1 MEISPAVPVRRPQR
15 WDQPLDPAM
24 TDHDVA
30 WLRTRKLFAAMRD
43 DAFPKATPLNGIL
56 ANDCRI
62 LHLQRGEIVVREGDY
77 GNSAFLVVSGSVRV
91 SLEKLPDEVIGRDQ
105 PEKKTW
111 SQAIRQVFRP
121 RQVAEVRDTQSVNA
135 VDSPRV
141 DSISDRPAVFLQDFS
156 SVFRDVKSM
165 SLGPGELFGEIAAMY
180 RTPQTAT
187 VVAEDEATLVE
198 IRWQGLRL
206 LRRDRAFSEQLEK
219 HYRDQWLLL
228 HLRETPL
235 LRFVPDDAL
244 KILADATL
252 MRSFG
257 RMEWNTDFDKIRKLP
272 VQEQI
277 EREPLIA
284 IEGHLPTD
292 LILIRSGFARVS
304 SVYGAGHQTTAYL
317 GKGHVFGFSE
327 LAYNVMRNSQDP
339 PQQLRQ
345 SLRAVGFVDT
355 LHIPIELAADY
366 LLPYIR
372 RSDLPR
378 IHNPGPLAPR
388 QPPREG
394 ERRSS
399 NRDRPGEAMPK
410 KTTEPV
416 ELVSTGLLEFM
427 VQERLTNAKQAMVI
441 DLNRCTRCDDCVKA
455 CAATHDGNPRMT
467 RTGNVHDGL
476 MFAQACMHCTDPVCM
491 IGCPTGAISRNS
503 ATGTV
508 FINEPIC
515 IGCGTCA
522 NSCPYQNIS
531 MVAIR
536 DASGKGFVDEA
547 SGLPILKATKC
558 DLCQKQPS
566 GPACQNACPHDALV
580 RIDLSHLGPLD
591 DWLGRRA

>member
-1 MEISPAVPVRRPQR
+1 METSPAVLVRRPKR
-15 WDQPLDPAM
+15 WDQPFDPAM
-24 TDHDVA
+24 TEHDVA
-30 WLRTRKLFAAMRD
+30 WLRTRNLFASMRD
-43 DAFPKATPLNGIL
+43 DAFPKSTPLKGIL

-62 LHLQRGEIVVREGDY
+62 LRLQRGEIVVREGDY
-77 GNSAFLVVSGSVRV
+77 GNSAFLVLSGSVRV
-91 SLEKLPDEVIGRDQ
+91 SLEKMPDEVIGRER

-111 SQAIRQVFRP
+111 RQAIGQVFRP
-121 RQVAEVRDTQSVNA
+121 RRVAEVREADAVNSVDA
-135 VDSPRV
+135 PRLDSVDN
-141 DSISDRPAVFLQDFS
+141 RPAVFLQDFS
-156 SVFRDVKSM
+156 TVFRDLKTI

-187 VVAEDEATLVE
+187 VVAEDEATVVE

-206 LRRDRAFSEQLEK
+206 LRRDRVFADQLEK

-235 LRFVPDDAL
+235 FRFVPDEAL
-244 KILADATL
+244 EILAEATL

-257 RMEWNTDFDKIRKLP
+257 RMEWNSDFEKTRKLP

-277 EREPLIA
+277 EQEPLIA

-292 LILIRSGFARVS
+292 LILIRTGFARVS
-304 SVYGAGHQTTAYL
+304 NAHGAGHQTTAYL

-327 LAYNVMRNSQDP
+327 LAYNVMRSVQDP
-339 PQQLRQ
+339 PKLLRQ

-355 LHIPIELAADY
+355 LHIPIELAAEY

-372 RSDLPR
+372 REDLPR
-378 IHNPGPLAPR
+378 IPNPGPLAPPE
-388 QPPREG
+388 PPRKG
-394 ERRSS
+394 ERRSE
-399 NRDRPGEAMPK
+399 NRKQSRVNTDSISA
-410 KTTEPV
+410 TPV
-416 ELVSTGLLEFM
+416 ESVTTGLLEFM

-467 RTGNVHDGL
+467 RTGNIHDGL

-503 ATGTV
+503 ASGTV
-508 FINEPIC
+508 YINEPIC

-531 MVAIR
+531 MVEIR
-536 DASGKGFVDEA
+536 HASGKGFQDEA
-547 SGLPILKATKC
+547 TGLPILKATKC
-558 DLCQKQPS
+558 DLCQQQPS

-591 DWLGRRA
+591 EWLGRRA